1 MQTALKENI
10 GYCRLQFSE
19 TNKEKIAKK
28 LEKILIIYTYEKNY
42 KMYD

>member
-28 LEKILIIYTYEKNY
+28 IIENTHHIHIRK
-42 KMYD
+42 KL